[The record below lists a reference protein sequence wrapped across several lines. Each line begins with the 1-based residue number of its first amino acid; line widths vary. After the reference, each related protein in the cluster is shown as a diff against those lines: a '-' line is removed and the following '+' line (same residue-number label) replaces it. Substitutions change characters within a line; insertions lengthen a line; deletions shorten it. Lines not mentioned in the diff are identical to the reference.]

1 MAEKKK
7 KTKKDKKWIQSAIKR
22 PGTFT
27 AKAKKKGI
35 TTAQLQANVEKNP
48 DDFLGFSIGSG
59 ITYKRCVYDIA
70 YQYRFG
76 RGVRTATVGNQDSS
90 QDVDQHTVYMSL
102 IYHF

>member
-35 TTAQLQANVEKNP
+35 TTAQLQANVEKTRKQAQ
-48 DDFLGFSIGSG
+48 LRE
-59 ITYKRCVYDIA
+59 TLVKL
-70 YQYRFG
+70 
-76 RGVRTATVGNQDSS
+76 NQRKK
-90 QDVDQHTVYMSL
+90 TKK
-102 IYHF
+102 